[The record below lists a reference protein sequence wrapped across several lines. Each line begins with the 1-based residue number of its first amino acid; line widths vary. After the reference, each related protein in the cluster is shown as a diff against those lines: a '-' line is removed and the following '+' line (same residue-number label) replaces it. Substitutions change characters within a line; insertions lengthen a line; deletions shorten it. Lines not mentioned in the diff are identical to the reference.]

1 MKDRNLLAD
10 VFHLGETLVLVFE
23 EVVESLDDGF
33 VIFDFPVFE
42 VGKVLVVG
50 LAADVDVAGLLFN
63 LYFYGLHVESNQE
76 ILLRLDC

>member
-23 EVVESLDDGF
+23 EVVEGLDDGF

-50 LAADVDVAGLLFN
+50 VNCCGLM
-63 LYFYGLHVESNQE
+63 S
-76 ILLRLDC
+76 